1 MALKGGTFLR
11 VLFFTS
17 FLALVLGVL
26 LPVIV
31 ENIDYVE
38 EMRDQ
43 KRAEAVIYQAAR
55 WYVINN
61 GEPDHT
67 LYSEEVKQ
75 ILIGD
80 YLNKWPGKEPIECMI
95 EPDGTVIVYTRKE

>member
-1 MALKGGTFLR
+1 MLL
-11 VLFFTS
+11 FTS
-17 FLALVLGVL
+17 LFALILGAF
-26 LPVIV
+26 LPVII

-43 KRAEAVIYQAAR
+43 KRAEAVLYQAAK

-61 GEPDHT
+61 GAPDHT

-75 ILIGD
+75 VLINN
-80 YLNKWPGKEPIECMI
+80 YLNKWPGKEPIECII
-95 EPDGTVIVYTRKE
+95 EPDGSVTVYTRKDED